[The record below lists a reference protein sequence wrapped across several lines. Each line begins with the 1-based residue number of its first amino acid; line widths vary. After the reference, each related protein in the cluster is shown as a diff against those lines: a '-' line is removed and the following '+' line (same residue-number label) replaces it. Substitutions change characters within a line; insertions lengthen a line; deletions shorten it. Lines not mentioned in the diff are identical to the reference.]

1 MVIKDGAKM
10 SKSKGNVVDPDELVS
25 AYGADTARLFS
36 VFAAPPEK
44 DLDWSE
50 RGVEGSH
57 RFLSRVWRLALAM
70 PDAPLAWQDPGPAGL
85 DAASTAL
92 RQVVHDTIRRVTK
105 DVGERMHFNTAVA
118 AIMELVNAIY
128 ERRAAERGDRDPVV
142 PFAVA
147 TVLRLLAPFAP
158 HLASELWEKLVGG
171 AELESIPWPEH
182 DPAALVRDSIEVAV
196 QVNGKVRSRIVIAAT
211 AAADDAIA
219 AALADARITAELA
232 GRKPRK
238 TVYVAGRLV
247 SVVV

>member
-1 MVIKDGAKM
+1 VKQ
-10 SKSKGNVVDPDELVS
+10 
-25 AYGADTARLFS
+25 YGADTARLFS

-50 RGVEGSH
+50 RGVEGSF

-70 PDAPLAWQDPGPAGL
+70 TVYAAEIGGVAAAMPASGSRLDWQDPGAQGL
-85 DAASTAL
+85 DPDSIAL
-92 RQVVHDTIRRVTK
+92 RQVVHDTIRRVTR
-105 DVGERMHFNTAVA
+105 DIGERMHFNTAVA

-128 ERRAAERGDRDPVV
+128 ERRARDGGNADPVV

-158 HLASELWEKLVGG
+158 HVAAELWEKLVQSP
-171 AELESIPWPEH
+171 ALDAVPWPEH

-196 QVNGKVRSRIVIAAT
+196 QVNGKVRTRIVIP
-211 AAADDAIA
+211 AAAAQEDAIA
-219 AALADARITAELA
+219 AALADARIATELA
-232 GRKPRK
+232 GRTPRK
-238 TVYVAGRLV
+238 TVYVPGRLV